1 MIKYIFSLTIIFP
14 LLSVPHRFRGTSSA
28 FLMVIRWKYYRTKSL
43 SGSVWLILM
52 HRKRNSP
59 LDAGQPLS

>member
-1 MIKYIFSLTIIFP
+1 MIKYIFSLTIIFSAS
-14 LLSVPHRFRGTSSA
+14 LCAAQIQGTSSA
-28 FLMVIRWKYYRTKSL
+28 FLMVIRWKYYRTKNL